1 MTVVLSHYAVYYC
14 LFLSKKRIFSYAGM
28 VFDCIIYTAVIPA
41 FFILPKTPQGDWNK
55 LKGGKPMSKRNRM
68 RSDRRH
74 TSPARVRE
82 QIKRKEARKRA
93 KHRKI
98 IYYRRAPVLR
108 CRCKGA

>member
-1 MTVVLSHYAVYYC
+1 MRKWHLTVLYI
-14 LFLSKKRIFSYAGM
+14 R
-28 VFDCIIYTAVIPA
+28 AVIPA

-68 RSDRRH
+68 RSNRRH
-74 TSPARVRE
+74 TSPARIRE
-82 QIKRKEARKRA
+82 QMKRKEARKRA

-98 IYYRRAPVLR
+98 IYYRRSPVLR

>member
-1 MTVVLSHYAVYYC
+1 MREWHLTVLY
-14 LFLSKKRIFSYAGM
+14 
-28 VFDCIIYTAVIPA
+28 IYGGHSC
-41 FFILPKTPQGDWNK
+41 FFIIPKTPQGDWNK

-74 TSPARVRE
+74 TRPARIRE
-82 QIKRKEARKRA
+82 QMKRKEARKRA